1 MVGVENVP
9 GRGPVDSEPQGESP
23 SKLSTVRDG
32 LRKLKEEGRI
42 EYIGESGGTTFDAES
57 QVVRS
62 SATFF
67 IALMPSNS
75 LISRENQHRL
85 VDATLR
91 IGSEVG
97 FVGASSISDGIIT
110 YAVGS
115 AEEEIATKATQ
126 INFDILVNDIPIEV
140 KRDIASAPDETK
152 TIFNRRIDVRVYET
166 YEEAELEYVDFEGNI
181 SQDDYDRLRNELDK
195 SKNPKRGIRSLTPRQ
210 LFKRKK

>member
-110 YAVGS
+110 YAAGN
-115 AEEEIATKATQ
+115 AEEDIATKTAKVS
-126 INFDILVNDIPIEV
+126 FDLIADDIQPLVKES
-140 KRDIASAPDETK
+140 IASVTDEIK
-152 TIFNRRIDVRVYET
+152 TTFKRRISVRVYET
-166 YEEAELEYVDFEGNI
+166 YEEAELEYVDFEGSI
-181 SQDDYDRLRNELDK
+181 SQDDYERLRNELDK